1 MHLPSGVGSVR
12 DVIKDTVRSGWPQYG
27 MEWDNGARTHAAR
40 NVLEATI

>member
-27 MEWDNGARTHAAR
+27 MEWVRMQHGTF
-40 NVLEATI
+40 